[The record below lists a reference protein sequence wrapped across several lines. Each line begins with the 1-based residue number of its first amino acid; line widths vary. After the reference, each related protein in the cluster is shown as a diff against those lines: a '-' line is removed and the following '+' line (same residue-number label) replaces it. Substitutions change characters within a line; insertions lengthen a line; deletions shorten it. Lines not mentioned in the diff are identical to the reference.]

1 MKINGATKVCGLLA
15 YPVEH
20 SVSPTI
26 HNYLAKKLGINLSYV
41 PLPVKDGDIQTAISG
56 AYSMGFFGMNVSVPY
71 KEKVF
76 FSLSEIDELAQKI
89 GAVNTLVSCTGGF
102 KGYNTDMPG
111 LMRAFDSD
119 GIVVEGRAVV
129 LLGAGGAARAAAYL
143 CGEMKASTLYIVN
156 RTLEKAEQ
164 LSQELM
170 NEYPQMKVTALLLKD
185 YDKIKEN
192 NLLAIQCTN
201 IGLYPDMEKAV
212 IEDEAF
218 YQKVETAYDLIFN
231 PSETKFMKLAKMQ
244 GATCYH
250 GLKMLLYQG
259 IIAFE
264 LWNQVSVPEKLAM
277 KTYEKMKEA
286 LGIDE

>member
-26 HNYLAKKLGINLSYV
+26 HNYLAKKLGINLCYV

-76 FSLSEIDELAQKI
+76 SSLSEIDELAQKI

-143 CGEMKASTLYIVN
+143 CGEMNASTLYIVN

-164 LSQELM
+164 LSLELM
-170 NEYPQMKVTALLLKD
+170 KEYPQMKVTALLLKD

-231 PSETKFMKLAKMQ
+231 PSETKFMKLAKNQ

>member
-15 YPVEH
+15 FPVEH

-26 HNYLAKKLGINLSYV
+26 HNYLAKKLEINLCYV

-56 AYSMGFFGMNVSVPY
+56 ARSMGFFGMNVSVPY

-76 FSLSEIDELAQKI
+76 SSLPEIDELAQKI

-111 LMRAFDSD
+111 LMRAFASD
-119 GIVVEGRAVV
+119 GIVVEERVVV

>member
-15 YPVEH
+15 FPVEH

-26 HNYLAKKLGINLSYV
+26 HNYLAKKLGINLCYV

-56 AYSMGFFGMNVSVPY
+56 AQSMGFFGMNVSVPY

-76 FSLSEIDELAQKI
+76 SSLPEIDELAQKI

-111 LMRAFDSD
+111 LMRAFESD

-170 NEYPQMKVTALLLKD
+170 KEYPQMKVIALLLKD

>member
-26 HNYLAKKLGINLSYV
+26 HNYLAKKLGINLCYV
-41 PLPVKDGDIQTAISG
+41 PLPVKDGNIQTAISG
-56 AYSMGFFGMNVSVPY
+56 AHSMGFFGMNVSVPY

-76 FSLSEIDELAQKI
+76 SSLPEIDELAQKI

-111 LMRAFDSD
+111 LMRAFESD

-170 NEYPQMKVTALLLKD
+170 KEYPQMKVTALLLKD

-259 IIAFE
+259 VIAFE

>member
-1 MKINGATKVCGLLA
+1 MKINGSTKVCGLLA
-15 YPVEH
+15 FPVEH

-26 HNYLAKKLGINLSYV
+26 HNYLAKKLGINLCYV

-56 AYSMGFFGMNVSVPY
+56 AQSMGFFGMNVSVPY

-76 FSLSEIDELAQKI
+76 SFLPEIDELAQKI

-119 GIVVEGRAVV
+119 GIIVEGRAVV

-164 LSQELM
+164 LSLELM
-170 NEYPQMKVTALLLKD
+170 KEYPQMKVTALLLKD

-212 IEDEAF
+212 IEDEVF

>member
-26 HNYLAKKLGINLSYV
+26 HNYLAKKLGINLCYV

-56 AYSMGFFGMNVSVPY
+56 AHSMGFFGMNVSVPY

-76 FSLSEIDELAQKI
+76 SSLPEIDELAQKI

-156 RTLEKAEQ
+156 RSLEKAEQ
-164 LSQELM
+164 LSLELM
-170 NEYPQMKVTALLLKD
+170 KEYPQMKVTALLLKD

-231 PSETKFMKLAKMQ
+231 PSETKFMKLAKNQ
-244 GATCYH
+244 GATGYH

>member
-26 HNYLAKKLGINLSYV
+26 HNYLAKKLGINLCYV

-56 AYSMGFFGMNVSVPY
+56 AQSMGFFGMNVSVPY

-76 FSLSEIDELAQKI
+76 SSLPEIDELAQKI

-111 LMRAFDSD
+111 LMRAFESD

-164 LSQELM
+164 LSLELM
-170 NEYPQMKVTALLLKD
+170 KEYPQMKVTALLLKD